1 MKKRKNITSVID
13 IGSNSIVLLVVSI
26 DDRGNIT
33 PIDEFYTITKLGR
46 DVKANKQ
53 LSEDAIIHAIATV
66 KEMRDIAYNEEDVD
80 DLLITASSA
89 VRNANNRNSF
99 LVQCHQLVGI
109 FPQVLSGKEE
119 AKYTFLG
126 ATHGIESE
134 RPIVTIDVGGGSTE
148 ISWGDR
154 DGMFA
159 GYSIDIGSVSLTE
172 QFYLNK
178 DYSIY
183 KSISASHYIKKESSA
198 IIKELTSWL
207 DKRKPLII
215 FSGGTATTYAAMS
228 KKEDVYDRSKIHLT
242 EGKVKEVYAMFKE
255 IAKLSIEARRRMP
268 GVERERA
275 EEIPAGLLIMS
286 ELLKNIQYKRFIISA
301 NGLRTGILKFYAT
314 KKLRH

>member
-1 MKKRKNITSVID
+1 MKNKNITSVID
-13 IGSNSIVLLVVSI
+13 IGSNSIVLLIVSI
-26 DDRGNIT
+26 DDKGNIT

-53 LSEDAIIHAIATV
+53 LSEDAIIHAVATV
-66 KEMRDIAYNEEDVD
+66 KEMKDIAYNEENVD

-99 LVQCHQLVGI
+99 LVQCHQHVGL
-109 FPQVLSGKEE
+109 FPQVLSRKEE

-126 ATHGIESE
+126 ATHGVESE
-134 RPIVTIDVGGGSTE
+134 RPIITIDVGGGSTE
-148 ISWGDR
+148 ISWGNKNE
-154 DGMFA
+154 MFA
-159 GYSIDIGSVSLTE
+159 GYSIDIGSISLTE
-172 QFYLNK
+172 QFHLEK

-228 KKEDVYDRSKIHLT
+228 KKEDVYDRSRIHLT
-242 EGKVKEVYAMFKE
+242 PGRVKEVYAMFKRT
-255 IAKLSIEARRRMP
+255 AKLSVEARRRMP
-268 GVERERA
+268 GVEKERA

-286 ELLKNIQYKRFIISA
+286 ELLKNIQYKRFTISA

-314 KKLRH
+314 KKFKH